1 MCPAATVGHM
11 QLRTLA
17 ALATVVLAACSPSE
31 QGPLAEPPA
40 GFSAELLQYTF
51 DVVNEDVVVKVR
63 NTSDRSFTVRT
74 LEVLAPGFDGIGSV
88 DFGTVVPPGRAFDLR
103 LPYGAP
109 ACERSGSGPVR
120 LRMEFTGT
128 DEPVV
133 VEAGNGEV
141 LHRVYEQTCAAE
153 EAAEAV
159 PMRWAGDWRV
169 RGTGRTAV
177 VVGTLEV
184 GPVAADDV
192 ALAGI
197 NPTTQF
203 QLTLQEPPVL
213 QAGDRVRV
221 PVELRPS
228 RCDAHA
234 VGESHQGFLF
244 LVRLRFL
251 AEDREALVPVVPDE
265 ADRPLLT
272 GYLLERC
279 GLQSSSGR

>member
-1 MCPAATVGHM
+1 MCPAASVGHM
-11 QLRTLA
+11 HRRFVAL
-17 ALATVVLAACSPSE
+17 LATVTLLVACSAPAE
-31 QGPLAEPPA
+31 EPVAEPPA

-63 NTSDRSFTVRT
+63 NTSERPFTVET

-103 LPYGAP
+103 LPYGDP
-109 ACERSGSGPVR
+109 ACAGSGSGPVELR
-120 LRMEFTGT
+120 LQFAGT
-128 DEPVV
+128 EEPVV
-133 VEAGNGEV
+133 VRAGNGEV

-159 PMRWAGDWRV
+159 PMRWAADWRV
-169 RGTGRTAV
+169 RGTGDRAV
-177 VVGTLEV
+177 AVGTLEV
-184 GPVAADDV
+184 GPVTAEQV
-192 ALAGI
+192 QLAGI

-203 QLTLQEPPVL
+203 QLTPQDPPVL
-213 QAGDRVRV
+213 DRGDELGI

-251 AEDREALVPVVPDE
+251 AEDREVLVPVVPD
-265 ADRPLLT
+265 AGDRPFLT
-272 GYLLERC
+272 RFLLERC
-279 GLQSSSGR
+279 GLG

>member
-1 MCPAATVGHM
+1 MVRTLPAGLAAGLAAAT
-11 QLRTLA
+11 LA
-17 ALATVVLAACSPSE
+17 VACSVPDGRPVAE
-31 QGPLAEPPA
+31 EPTAGPPE

-51 DVVNEDVVVKVR
+51 DVVNEEVVVKVR
-63 NTSDRSFTVRT
+63 NTSTEQFTVET
-74 LEVLAPGFDGIGSV
+74 LEILAPGFDGIGTV
-88 DFGTVVPPGRAFDLR
+88 NFRTVVGPGRAFDLR

-109 ACERSGSGPVR
+109 ACARSGDGPVELR
-120 LRMEFTGT
+120 LEFTGV
-128 DEPVV
+128 DGPVL
-133 VEAGNGEV
+133 VEADNGDV

-169 RGTGRTAV
+169 RGTGDRAV
-177 VVGTLEV
+177 AVGTLLV
-184 GPVAADDV
+184 GPVTAEEV
-192 ALAGI
+192 QLTGI

-203 QLTLQEPPVL
+203 QLSPQDPPVL
-213 QAGDRVRV
+213 HGGDELGV

-251 AEDREALVPVVPDE
+251 AEDREVLVPVVPDE
-265 ADRPLLT
+265 RDRPFLT
-272 GYLLERC
+272 GYLLDRC
-279 GLQSSSGR
+279 HLG